1 MVLFRFH
8 ELLYVQSVTLQR
20 MVDSQSTHY
29 PPGKLMLEGKK
40 ISKPKNEEVV
50 EVQDIK
56 IINYL

>member
-1 MVLFRFH
+1 
-8 ELLYVQSVTLQR
+8 